1 MLVIGQNHMKHTKIA
16 MMLVLVLMMVLFVTA
31 CGGGEKSDM
40 YSLTLEGVTIKGNTQ
55 VKQYLD
61 KLGDD
66 YEYSE
71 SISCAYDGLDKI
83 YTYENFSIYT
93 YPDGDKDYVLEVEVL
108 GGNYATDKGIKI
120 GSSRADVIKAYG
132 EKYFEDGA
140 LLYYNKTNDATD
152 KIAPMLY
159 FVMDNDQVI
168 SFGITGEGSFE

>member
-1 MLVIGQNHMKHTKIA
+1 MKHRKIA
-16 MMLVLVLMMVLFVTA
+16 LVLVATLMLTLLAA
-31 CGGGEKSDM
+31 CGGGSEKDSI
-40 YSLTLEGVTIKGNTQ
+40 YALTIDGVKMTGNQ
-55 VKQYLD
+55 PVKPYLD

-71 SISCAYDGLDKI
+71 SISCAYDGMDKI

-108 GGNYATDKGIKI
+108 GGDYATAKGIKI
-120 GSSRADVIKAYG
+120 GSSREDVIKAYG
-132 EKYFEDGA
+132 DKYFEDGA
-140 LLYYNKTNDATD
+140 LLYYNKTNDAAD

-159 FVMDNDQVI
+159 FVMDGDAVI